1 MNLFLYSTPASRLVD
16 SHAFKVSII
25 FFLILYGFIEHVFP
39 KEQAIYPVEYLYPI
53 DDDAVLPLPF
63 ITLRGKLIR
72 HTFPGVP
79 NYESI
84 EGGDYPETRWVL
96 VISEDE
102 IKQLITSRS
111 VSEEM
116 YGSCQEGWVQLIA
129 VDTEESP
136 QPFLNK
142 KIVVKGYLGTLA
154 SHIHTLATIEAK
166 EIYEDSQKMD

>member
-1 MNLFLYSTPASRLVD
+1 MFNFFKEYENYTLFKALIV
-16 SHAFKVSII
+16 II
-25 FFLILYGFIEHVFP
+25 LIIYGWEGILLADQEKIVHR
-39 KEQAIYPVEYLYPI
+39 VEYLYPV
-53 DDDAVLPLPF
+53 DDDNVIPLPF

-84 EGGDYPETRWVL
+84 KDGDYPETRWVL
-96 VISEDE
+96 VIPEAE

-129 VDTEESP
+129 IDTEESP

-142 KIVVKGYLGTLA
+142 QIVVKGYLGTLA
-154 SHIHTLATIEAK
+154 SHIHTLVTIEAK
-166 EIYEDSQKMD
+166 EIYEDSQNK